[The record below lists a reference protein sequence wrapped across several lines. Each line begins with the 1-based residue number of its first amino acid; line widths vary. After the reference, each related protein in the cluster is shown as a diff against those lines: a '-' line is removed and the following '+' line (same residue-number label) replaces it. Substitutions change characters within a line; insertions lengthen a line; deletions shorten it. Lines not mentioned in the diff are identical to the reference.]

1 MATDIRLLT
10 TVDALTGFLGKFRMP
25 RQSSRSFDEK
35 ALTKGQLRK
44 LNALRKSL
52 GSDIADDAF
61 AKWLATQRQE
71 TGEPVDKNA
80 ELIESALEPLIDSKT
95 LRIPSGGYHWRPG
108 KTRGARG
115 REKM

>member
-44 LNALRKSL
+44 LKDLRKSM

-80 ELIESALEPLIDSKT
+80 ELNESSLKPRIERTKMPNHRA
-95 LRIPSGGYHWRPG
+95 GYHL
-108 KTRGARG
+108 
-115 REKM
+115 